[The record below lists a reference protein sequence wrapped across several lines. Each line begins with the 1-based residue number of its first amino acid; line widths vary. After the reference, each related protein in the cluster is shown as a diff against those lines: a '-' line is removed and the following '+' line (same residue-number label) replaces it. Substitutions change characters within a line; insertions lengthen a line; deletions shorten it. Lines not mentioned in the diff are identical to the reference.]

1 MPRSSKRYLNNL
13 WIARKEAG
21 LSQKAVARFLGH
33 KSTSVISEYEN
44 GRLLP
49 CLRNALLLEMK
60 YKKPLAYLYLPLCR
74 QLQAE
79 IDATGA

>member
-1 MPRSSKRYLNNL
+1 MPRRPHRQLNYL

-33 KSTSVISEYEN
+33 KSTSIISEYEN

-49 CLRNALLLEMK
+49 NLRNALKLEMK
-60 YKKPLAYLYLPLCR
+60 YKKPLAYLYSQLCR
-74 QLQAE
+74 ELEAE
-79 IDATGA
+79 ILATGA